1 MFVQENFSV
10 PGFAAREI
18 HWRRVLVVPWRA
30 GGCDHES
37 RGQPF
42 EFAFS
47 GAIGVGRFKG
57 SSYCC
62 AGYWPSGARLVYP
75 KCKRYLVLE
84 IMRINQNA
92 NEIYGVAVSNAS
104 RGVVNQ

>member
-1 MFVQENFSV
+1 MLVQENFSMA
-10 PGFAAREI
+10 GFSARKI
-18 HWRRVLVVPWRA
+18 HWRRVLVVPWRG

-37 RGQPF
+37 RGQRF

-57 SSYCC
+57 GSYRC
-62 AGYWPSGARLVYP
+62 AGYWFSGVRVEHP
-75 KCKRYLVLE
+75 QCKRYLVLE

-92 NEIYGVAVSNAS
+92 SEIYGVAVSDAS
-104 RGVVNQ
+104 RGIID